1 MKAEK
6 REAQRKLQSKN
17 LTTSLLK
24 EGLEIICYAI
34 IQFFFL
40 GLINR
45 FCHLLAIYR
54 KHCADPSSIGQL
66 ILPERLKVG
75 FQSLKHLIIIMILG
89 YAGVYV
95 VSDM

>member
-1 MKAEK
+1 MHLLKNSK
-6 REAQRKLQSKN
+6 KVRKLFA
-17 LTTSLLK
+17 LRIFHT
-24 EGLEIICYAI
+24 
-34 IQFFFL
+34 FL

-66 ILPERLKVG
+66 ILPERLKVRIH
-75 FQSLKHLIIIMILG
+75 SLEHSKIIMILG
-89 YAGVYV
+89 YASVYV